1 MKCMPELGIEFLSSR
16 KIVENICE
24 PIILINTGILIKWNF
39 RKFFRRERIF
49 ENKRWLIL
57 DFKLDS
63 IGSIRIFYKCRPQR
77 GYWRGRKIW
86 KKSMIEYFEDFYT
99 YIICIKRDILR
110 EEWSERKFFKN
121 FYLY

>member
-1 MKCMPELGIEFLSSR
+1 MPELGIEFLSSR

-63 IGSIRIFYKCRPQR
+63 IDSIRIFYKCRPQR

-86 KKSMIEYFEDFYT
+86 KKSMIEYFEGFYT